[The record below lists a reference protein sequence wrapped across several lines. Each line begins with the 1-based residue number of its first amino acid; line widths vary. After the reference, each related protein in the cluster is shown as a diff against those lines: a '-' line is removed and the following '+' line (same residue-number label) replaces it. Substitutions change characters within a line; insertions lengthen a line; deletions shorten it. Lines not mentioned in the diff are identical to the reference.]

1 MGRKRSAPL
10 GGDFDLDMCNF
21 IVLYILVV
29 SLRVID
35 MAEGCSY
42 MGEGTKK
49 KKSNQPMRRMKE
61 RKGKERSGMIFCSR
75 SGQVRN

>member
-49 KKSNQPMRRMKE
+49 RNLT
-61 RKGKERSGMIFCSR
+61 SR
-75 SGQVRN
+75 